1 MLSGLRQFDRN
12 DPRSRW
18 LVSFLRDESGQDLIE
33 YGLLTAFIG
42 FAGIFVWT
50 NISAVIGAKYSGWD
64 TGVQGL
70 SACTP
75 DPGGGGC
82 P

>member
-1 MLSGLRQFDRN
+1 MLSGSRQFDRN
-12 DPRSRW
+12 DARSRW
-18 LVSFLRDESGQDLIE
+18 LISFLRDESGQDLIE

-50 NISAVIGAKYSGWD
+50 NIGAVIGAKYSNWD
-64 TGVQGL
+64 TGVQRL
-70 SACTP
+70 SGCTP